1 MDNITSTV
9 ALNAGPDDETGL
21 RVFAKSW
28 LMDFC
33 SLAVWV
39 SVFRPTDLSVQ
50 VPDHSFLIV

>member
-33 SLAVWV
+33 SLAVLG
-39 SVFRPTDLSVQ
+39 FSVQ
-50 VPDHSFLIV
+50 TD